1 MDEERIKK
9 LRQDPDF
16 KALVRAL
23 KGQSEERI
31 ERFIESCNE
40 DETTEGTTD
49 EQAPNKIPD

>member
-31 ERFIESCNE
+31 EHFLESSE
-40 DETTEGTTD
+40 EADTSEGTTD
-49 EQAPNKIPD
+49 EQTSSETPD